1 MSMNSPD
8 YLTYKKS
15 KINPRLEQ
23 QQQRSSRLRIAF
35 WIFIIT
41 FSIIFALVVQVV
53 RRYSTRIDIE
63 YGRNMDSASKQADNS
78 ILLQGFGGEAKKL
91 IDNRLKLIQLEE
103 NAPSEARIIS
113 SEKTDNEVMDLEQY
127 AKIKE
132 EGSTSDVVP
141 LDDTV
146 ETTQSSDVSP
156 LPQIIKEATVEVYSK
171 VLIGKYETFEDARSA
186 QDAVREVNRG
196 TTPFI
201 RKVGD
206 IYALQVGSFQDL
218 EVAKQVASKFRA
230 ENFDVWIYQQ

>member
-1 MSMNSPD
+1 MNSPD